1 MILANE
7 PNIREVIPVPKT
19 GDARDLMMGAPSP
32 MPKKALDEANIQV
45 KKFKVIPS
53 EDCLPHVIRARRVR
67 RAEPRDSF

>member
-19 GDARDLMMGAPSP
+19 GDARDLYGRAVAHAEEGA
-32 MPKKALDEANIQV
+32 DEANIQV

-53 EDCLPHVIRARRVR
+53 EDCHSRHPSEARPTR
-67 RAEPRDSF
+67 RAEGQF